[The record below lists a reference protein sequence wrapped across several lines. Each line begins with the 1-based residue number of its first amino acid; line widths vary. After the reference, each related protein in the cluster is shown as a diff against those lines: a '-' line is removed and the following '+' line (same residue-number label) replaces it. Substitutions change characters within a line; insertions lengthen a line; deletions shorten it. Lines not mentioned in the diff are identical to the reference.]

1 MASSSEPIAAVL
13 ARKVSIQ
20 AATLQAIIP
29 LLLALLLLLA
39 LVLRIW
45 GIQFGL
51 PYAYH
56 VDEITYVS
64 AALNLGAGVIGKQPN
79 PTGFSN
85 ILFGE
90 YALFFLLGRLTG
102 LYSSTA
108 DFEAAYRSDPSL
120 FLLLGRLTSAFLG
133 TLTVLTVYWTGKAM
147 RDRWTGLIGALFL
160 ATAFL
165 HVRDSHYG
173 VPDIAATFLLSLT
186 VLLGVLSIQR
196 SSWRFLAL
204 AALSAGLT
212 ITTKWSLWLVVTPF
226 ALAFFW
232 SVFHN
237 AEASRPALK
246 VGIALASLLAGLLLG
261 GFQLFLQPFTYIEY
275 ALREWRSGAAGGFG
289 IWQIDTVSG
298 WIFYLK
304 TLGYGLGVLLAGL
317 AFVGAG
323 LQIIKVPR
331 GWDHIGLLLIVFPLF
346 YFLVMGATRHY
357 FARYALPLIPFAA
370 LFAAEAIMAL
380 GAWLSARS
388 PGMGRVMVTGLV
400 LVALVQPLAASMRH
414 GVLLARTDTRTLAKT
429 WIEQNIPEGAK
440 IAMDWPTHG
449 PPLST
454 PELAT
459 PYSQRVY
466 DVTLMGGAGLSDHPL
481 DWYRENGF
489 DYLIASSFIYQI
501 PLVLMEQ
508 DQGRAAFYASLDHEL
523 AGVQE
528 FHATNDGSEPDF
540 IFDEI
545 YGPAISLWERER
557 PGPVLKIY
565 KVKP

>member
-1 MASSSEPIAAVL
+1 M
-13 ARKVSIQ
+13 
-20 AATLQAIIP
+20 QAITP

-45 GIQFGL
+45 GIRFGL
-51 PYAYH
+51 PYLYH
-56 VDEITYVS
+56 YDEHFYVNT
-64 AALNLGAGVIGKQPN
+64 ALKLGAGVLNN
-79 PTGFSN
+79 PPYAATGLSN
-85 ILFGE
+85 ILFVE
-90 YALFFLLGRLTG
+90 YAAYFVVGKLSGAFANATE
-102 LYSSTA
+102 
-108 DFEAAYRSDPSL
+108 FEAVFRSDPTV
-120 FLLLGRLTSAFLG
+120 FYLLARLTTAFLG
-133 TLTVLTVYWTGKAM
+133 TATVLVVYWLGVRST
-147 RDRWTGLIGALFL
+147 RRTTGLVAALL
-160 ATAFL
+160 LSASLL
-165 HVRDSHYG
+165 HVRDSHYA
-173 VPDIAATFLLSLT
+173 VPDVAMSFF
-186 VLLGVLSIQR
+186 VLLASTLAYAGLQR
-196 SSWRFLAL
+196 HRRSYLYGAAL
-204 AALSAGLT
+204 AGGLAMAMKWTAAVVLAPVILASVFEACKTRSWLAAMFSRQT
-212 ITTKWSLWLVVTPF
+212 ILCVLLYVLGF
-226 ALAFFW
+226 ALA
-232 SVFHN
+232 SPQILINPAPYVQEAIGQYN
-237 AEASRPALK
+237 A
-246 VGIALASLLAGLLLG
+246 GQTG
-261 GFQLFLQPFTYIEY
+261 GFE
-275 ALREWRSGAAGGFG
+275 
-289 IWQIDTVSG
+289 IWQVDIVSG
-298 WIFYLK
+298 WHFYLK
-304 TLGYGLGVLLAGL
+304 TLQYGLGPVLLVLSLSGL
-317 AFVGAG
+317 AMRAARAVMRRDQTSVVLMA
-323 LQIIKVPR
+323 
-331 GWDHIGLLLIVFPLF
+331 FPLL
-346 YFLVMGATRHY
+346 YFIVMGVTRHY

-388 PGMGRVMVTGLV
+388 SGMGRVMVAGLV
-400 LVALVQPLAASMRH
+400 LVALVQPLAASVRH
-414 GVLLARTDTRTLAKT
+414 GVLLARTDTRTLAKD

-454 PELAT
+454 PKLAT

-557 PGPVLKIY
+557 PGPTIKIFRIASRQTYSPLK
-565 KVKP
+565 